1 MEDDKKIEKEIKES
15 LELPEAPASVT
26 YSVTSKDGYN
36 ALFTIRAMSGKELLE
51 TMKEIEEVLI
61 KKEYK
66 PQAKSSFRKE
76 PDYVKDE
83 KGNIKA
89 CPKCGSKLII
99 KFKKDGAKY
108 YKCEKGGWDKENNK
122 PIGCDFVDWLN
133 KEKPTNPMTVE
144 EYEDYLAK

>member
-61 KKEYK
+61 KKELFIHNFY
-66 PQAKSSFRKE
+66 S
-76 PDYVKDE
+76 
-83 KGNIKA
+83 
-89 CPKCGSKLII
+89 PKIEMLQ
-99 KFKKDGAKY
+99 Y
-108 YKCEKGGWDKENNK
+108 ENL
-122 PIGCDFVDWLN
+122 GVFSLY
-133 KEKPTNPMTVE
+133 T
-144 EYEDYLAK
+144 